1 MTTSDQAI
9 VATGVVFAWK
19 KGATVIDVAEF
30 AVGKGER
37 VFLRGP
43 SGSGKSTLLS
53 IVAGVI
59 AADAGSVRLLGNDLA
74 RLSPGRRNSLRADK
88 LGVIFQQ
95 FNLVPYLTV
104 ADNIAL
110 PCQFSRQRHD
120 LAIARGGSITRESR
134 RLLDRLGLA
143 EGDMLR
149 RKVAELS
156 VGQQQRVAAARALI
170 GGPALIIADEP
181 TSALDA
187 DARKA
192 FVDLLAEE
200 CAAADASLLFVS
212 HDRSLAAGFD
222 REIDLPAINRAAM
235 QVA

>member
-1 MTTSDQAI
+1 MTSPAEAI
-9 VATGVVFAWK
+9 VATGLVFAWK
-19 KGATVIDVAEF
+19 TAPVVDVAEF
-30 AVGKGER
+30 SVGRGER

-53 IVAGVI
+53 IFAGVI
-59 AADAGSVRLLGNDLA
+59 TPDAGSVNLLGHDLV
-74 RLSPGRRNSLRADK
+74 RLSAGERDALRADS
-88 LGVIFQQ
+88 LGVIFQL

-110 PCQFSRQRHD
+110 PCEFSRQRRTR
-120 LAIARGGSITRESR
+120 AITRGGSVARESR
-134 RLLDRLGLA
+134 RLLERLGLG
-143 EGDMLR
+143 ESDMLH
-149 RKVAELS
+149 RKVGELS

-170 GGPALIIADEP
+170 GGPSLIIADEP
-181 TSALDA
+181 TSALDS

-192 FVDLLAEE
+192 FIDLLADE
-200 CAAADASLLFVS
+200 CSAVGASLLFVS

-235 QVA
+235 QAA